1 MMDLGK
7 ALENIKFDV
16 RMKDWNMKHGVLKET
31 EQAEHIKNLKDMS
44 AQSVPLEFQEET
56 PDSFS

>member
-1 MMDLGK
+1 MDLGK
-7 ALENIKFDV
+7 ALENLKFDV
-16 RMKDWNMKHGVLKET
+16 RMRDWNMKQGILKDKDIED
-31 EQAEHIKNLKDMS
+31 HLKNLRDIS